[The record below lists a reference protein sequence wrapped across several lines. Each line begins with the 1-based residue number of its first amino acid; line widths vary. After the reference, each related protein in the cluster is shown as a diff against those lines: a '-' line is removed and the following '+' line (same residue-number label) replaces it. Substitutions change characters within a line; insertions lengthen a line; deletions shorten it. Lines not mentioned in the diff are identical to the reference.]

1 MNATKIFFIVL
12 VILINGSSSRL
23 GTDMNRD
30 SSTSHDV
37 ENIRFINNSSKPIW
51 RWKYFQIYLYG
62 IFA

>member
-37 ENIRFINNSSKPIW
+37 ENIRFINNSSKPI
-51 RWKYFQIYLYG
+51 
-62 IFA
+62 